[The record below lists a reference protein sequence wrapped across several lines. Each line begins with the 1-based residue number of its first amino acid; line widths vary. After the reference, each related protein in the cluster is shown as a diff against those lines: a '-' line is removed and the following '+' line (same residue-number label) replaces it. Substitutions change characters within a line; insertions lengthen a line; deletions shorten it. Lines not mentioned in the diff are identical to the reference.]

1 MLSSTGIVI
10 GLLGLLWYMVAGPGT
25 TACLL
30 DASGRGSTHLPSK
43 KPRGAKKKKS
53 AAGRRQSCHGSPNV
67 VPPRSGSCEAKLRHV
82 KLLRSTVTTIW
93 SVRICLG
100 FVKHTVRSCLVFVKL
115 YAPLYNLRYNVSCC
129 FAAFAPSGRRNCS
142 SQRYRKR
149 RLYEFDFG
157 RWDPLARSARRA
169 KPARARWT
177 QSRL

>member
-1 MLSSTGIVI
+1 MRVDEGRLT
-10 GLLGLLWYMVAGPGT
+10 
-25 TACLL
+25 CLL
-30 DASGRGSTHLPSK
+30 KNHEGQ
-43 KPRGAKKKKS
+43 KKKS

-129 FAAFAPSGRRNCS
+129 FAAFAPSGRRDCS

-177 QSRL
+177 GQVDCNRLAACKTLEISLPGLLSASA

>member
-1 MLSSTGIVI
+1 MRVDEGRLT
-10 GLLGLLWYMVAGPGT
+10 
-25 TACLL
+25 CLL
-30 DASGRGSTHLPSK
+30 K
-43 KPRGAKKKKS
+43 KPTREWAKKKS

-100 FVKHTVRSCLVFVKL
+100 FVKL

-129 FAAFAPSGRRNCS
+129 FAAFAPSGRRDC

-169 KPARARWT
+169 KPARARMGRAKSMHDAT
-177 QSRL
+177 QPG

>member
-1 MLSSTGIVI
+1 M
-10 GLLGLLWYMVAGPGT
+10 
-25 TACLL
+25 
-30 DASGRGSTHLPSK
+30 
-43 KPRGAKKKKS
+43 
-53 AAGRRQSCHGSPNV
+53 
-67 VPPRSGSCEAKLRHV
+67 PPRSGSCEAKLRHV

-129 FAAFAPSGRRNCS
+129 FAAFAPSGRRDCS

-157 RWDPLARSARRA
+157 RWDPHAAHAVPSQR
-169 KPARARWT
+169 ARAWDA
-177 QSRL
+177 QSHCTTRRRDAARLAVCKTLEIKGTGNPATIARLLLSRTPHIE